1 VNEERLIKSAEEL
14 KQPSEASTK
23 IFYEKIDTIAEEL
36 NRIMLARPDI
46 DRLIG
51 LNNADMMQNNS
62 RNYLRFMGAIF
73 HSYDPIV
80 LVQTSLW
87 AFRAYRSHGFFIEYW
102 PANLDTTVQIL
113 KRELPEKVYKEVYP
127 FFEWL
132 IVNIPAFI
140 AITDVMLKEETP
152 PDRY

>member
-1 VNEERLIKSAEEL
+1 MDEQKLIQSAQKL
-14 KQPSEASTK
+14 KQPSEDSTNA
-23 IFYEKIDTIAEEL
+23 YYDKIDEIAEEL

-46 DRLIG
+46 GRLIG
-51 LNNADMMQNNS
+51 KGNAEMMENNS

-73 HSYDPIV
+73 HSYDPMV

-87 AFRAYRSHGFFIEYW
+87 AFRAYRSHGFFVEYW

-113 KRELPEKVYKEVYP
+113 KKKLPEPVYIEVYP

-132 IVNIPAFI
+132 IVNIPAFVL
-140 AITDVMLKEETP
+140 ITEAMVKEGTYP
-152 PDRY
+152 SRY